1 MNNDFKNAVKGWLEA
16 IMPSVAATIADVLTP
31 EALREC
37 AKEEAVH
44 GPYTINIDELN
55 GPVKAIAF
63 HVVVVNE
70 IAMFAVNATIR
81 NNEDFSSAI
90 KFDIVFSCD
99 EFLRRF
105 WKTNS
110 LPLLFPISLFRW
122 KKGTLRK
129 NRI

>member
-31 EALREC
+31 EILREC
-37 AKEEAVH
+37 AKEEAIH

-90 KFDIVFSCD
+90 KFDMVFSCD
-99 EFLRRF
+99 EFFEKILEDEQLA
-105 WKTNS
+105 TLVS
-110 LPLLFPISLFRW
+110 DLLAQVEEGYIEEE
-122 KKGTLRK
+122 
-129 NRI
+129 

>member
-31 EALREC
+31 EILREC
-37 AKEEAVH
+37 AKEEAIH

-70 IAMFAVNATIR
+70 IAMFAVNAIIR
-81 NNEDFSSAI
+81 NNEEFSSAI
-90 KFDIVFSCD
+90 KFDMVFSCD
-99 EFLRRF
+99 KFVEKIQEDEQLA
-105 WKTNS
+105 S
-110 LPLLFPISLFRW
+110 LVSDLLAQVEEGYIEEE
-122 KKGTLRK
+122 
-129 NRI
+129 

>member
-31 EALREC
+31 EILREC
-37 AKEEAVH
+37 AKEEAIH

-70 IAMFAVNATIR
+70 IAMFAVNAIIR
-81 NNEDFSSAI
+81 NNEDFSSGI
-90 KFDIVFSCD
+90 KFDMVFSCD
-99 EFLRRF
+99 EFVEKILEDEQLA
-105 WKTNS
+105 TLVS
-110 LPLLFPISLFRW
+110 DLLAQVEEGYIEEE
-122 KKGTLRK
+122 
-129 NRI
+129 

>member
-81 NNEDFSSAI
+81 NNCI
-90 KFDIVFSCD
+90 LKFYYYLCT
-99 EFLRRF
+99 R
-105 WKTNS
+105 
-110 LPLLFPISLFRW
+110 
-122 KKGTLRK
+122 
-129 NRI
+129 

>member
-37 AKEEAVH
+37 AKKEAVH

-81 NNEDFSSAI
+81 NNEEFSSAI
-90 KFDIVFSCD
+90 KFDMVFSCD
-99 EFLRRF
+99 EFVEKIQEDEQLA
-105 WKTNS
+105 TLVS
-110 LPLLFPISLFRW
+110 DLLAQVEEGYIEEE
-122 KKGTLRK
+122 
-129 NRI
+129 

>member
-37 AKEEAVH
+37 VKEEAVH

-70 IAMFAVNATIR
+70 IAMFAVNAIIR
-81 NNEDFSSAI
+81 NNEEFSSGI
-90 KFDIVFSCD
+90 KFDMVFSCD
-99 EFLRRF
+99 EFVEKIQEDEQLA
-105 WKTNS
+105 TLVS
-110 LPLLFPISLFRW
+110 DLLAQVEEGYIEEE
-122 KKGTLRK
+122 
-129 NRI
+129 

>member
-31 EALREC
+31 EILREC
-37 AKEEAVH
+37 AKEEAIH

-81 NNEDFSSAI
+81 NNEEFSSAI
-90 KFDIVFSCD
+90 KFDMVFSCD
-99 EFLRRF
+99 EFVEKIQEDEQLA
-105 WKTNS
+105 S
-110 LPLLFPISLFRW
+110 LVSDLLAQVEEGYIEEE
-122 KKGTLRK
+122 
-129 NRI
+129 

>member
-31 EALREC
+31 EILREC
-37 AKEEAVH
+37 AKEEAIH

-70 IAMFAVNATIR
+70 IAMFAVNVIIC
-81 NNEDFSSAI
+81 NNEEFSSGI
-90 KFDIVFSCD
+90 KFDMVFSCD
-99 EFLRRF
+99 KFVEKIQEDEQLA
-105 WKTNS
+105 S
-110 LPLLFPISLFRW
+110 LVSDLLAQVEEGYIEEE
-122 KKGTLRK
+122 
-129 NRI
+129 

>member
-16 IMPSVAATIADVLTP
+16 IMPSIAATIADVLTR
-31 EALREC
+31 ETLREC
-37 AKEEAVH
+37 AKEETVH

-81 NNEDFSSAI
+81 NNEEFSSAI
-90 KFDIVFSCD
+90 KFDMVFSCD
-99 EFLRRF
+99 EFVEKIQEDEQLA
-105 WKTNS
+105 S
-110 LPLLFPISLFRW
+110 LVSDLLAQVEEGYIEEE
-122 KKGTLRK
+122 
-129 NRI
+129 

>member
-31 EALREC
+31 EILREC
-37 AKEEAVH
+37 AKEEAIH

-81 NNEDFSSAI
+81 NNEEFSSAI
-90 KFDIVFSCD
+90 KFDMVFSCD
-99 EFLRRF
+99 EFVEKIQEDEQLA
-105 WKTNS
+105 TLVS
-110 LPLLFPISLFRW
+110 DLLAQVEEGYIAE
-122 KKGTLRK
+122 G
-129 NRI
+129 

>member
-31 EALREC
+31 EILREC
-37 AKEEAVH
+37 AKEEAIH

-70 IAMFAVNATIR
+70 IAMFAVNAIIR
-81 NNEDFSSAI
+81 NNEEFSSAI
-90 KFDIVFSCD
+90 KFDMVFSCD
-99 EFLRRF
+99 KFVEKIQEDEQLA
-105 WKTNS
+105 TLVS
-110 LPLLFPISLFRW
+110 DLLAQVEEGYIAE
-122 KKGTLRK
+122 G
-129 NRI
+129 

>member
-31 EALREC
+31 EDLREC

-90 KFDIVFSCD
+90 KFDMVFSCD
-99 EFLRRF
+99 EFFEKILEDEQLA
-105 WKTNS
+105 TLVS
-110 LPLLFPISLFRW
+110 DLLAQVEEGYIEEE
-122 KKGTLRK
+122 
-129 NRI
+129 

>member
-31 EALREC
+31 EILREC
-37 AKEEAVH
+37 AKEEAIH

-70 IAMFAVNATIR
+70 IAMFAVNAIIR
-81 NNEDFSSAI
+81 NNEEFSSGI
-90 KFDIVFSCD
+90 KFDMVFSCD
-99 EFLRRF
+99 EFVEKILEDEQLA
-105 WKTNS
+105 TLVS
-110 LPLLFPISLFRW
+110 DLLAQVEEGYIEEE
-122 KKGTLRK
+122 
-129 NRI
+129 

>member
-1 MNNDFKNAVKGWLEA
+1 MNNDFKNAVKRWLEA
-16 IMPSVAATIADVLTP
+16 IMPSVTAPIADVLTP
-31 EALREC
+31 EDLREC

-44 GPYTINIDELN
+44 STYTINIDELN

-90 KFDIVFSCD
+90 KFDMVFSCD
-99 EFLRRF
+99 EFFEKILEDEQLA
-105 WKTNS
+105 TLVS
-110 LPLLFPISLFRW
+110 DLLIQVEE
-122 KKGTLRK
+122 GY
-129 NRI
+129 IEEE

>member
-31 EALREC
+31 EILREC
-37 AKEEAVH
+37 AKEEAIH

-90 KFDIVFSCD
+90 KFDMVFSCD
-99 EFLRRF
+99 EFVEKIQEDEQLA
-105 WKTNS
+105 S
-110 LPLLFPISLFRW
+110 LVSDLLAQVEEGYIEEE
-122 KKGTLRK
+122 
-129 NRI
+129 

>member
-31 EALREC
+31 EILREC
-37 AKEEAVH
+37 AKEEAIH

-90 KFDIVFSCD
+90 KFDMVFSCD
-99 EFLRRF
+99 EFVEKIQEDEQLA
-105 WKTNS
+105 TLVS
-110 LPLLFPISLFRW
+110 DLLIQVEE
-122 KKGTLRK
+122 GY
-129 NRI
+129 IEEE

>member
-1 MNNDFKNAVKGWLEA
+1 MNNNFKNAVKGWLEA

-31 EALREC
+31 EILREC
-37 AKEEAVH
+37 AKEEAIH

-81 NNEDFSSAI
+81 NNEEFSSAI
-90 KFDIVFSCD
+90 KFDMVFSCD
-99 EFLRRF
+99 KFVEKIQEDEQLA
-105 WKTNS
+105 S
-110 LPLLFPISLFRW
+110 LVSDLLAQVEEGYIEEE
-122 KKGTLRK
+122 
-129 NRI
+129 

>member
-31 EALREC
+31 EILREC
-37 AKEEAVH
+37 AKEEAIH

-70 IAMFAVNATIR
+70 IAMFAVNAIIR
-81 NNEDFSSAI
+81 NNEEFSSAI
-90 KFDIVFSCD
+90 KFDMVFSCD
-99 EFLRRF
+99 EFVEKIQEDEQLA
-105 WKTNS
+105 TLVS
-110 LPLLFPISLFRW
+110 DLLAQVEEGYIAE
-122 KKGTLRK
+122 G
-129 NRI
+129 

>member
-31 EALREC
+31 EILREC
-37 AKEEAVH
+37 AKEEAIH

-70 IAMFAVNATIR
+70 IAMFAVNAIIR
-81 NNEDFSSAI
+81 NNEEFSSAI
-90 KFDIVFSCD
+90 KFDMVFSCD
-99 EFLRRF
+99 KFVEKIQDDEQLA
-105 WKTNS
+105 S
-110 LPLLFPISLFRW
+110 LVSALLAQVEEGYIEEE
-122 KKGTLRK
+122 
-129 NRI
+129 

>member
-1 MNNDFKNAVKGWLEA
+1 MNNNFKNAVKGWLEA

-31 EALREC
+31 EILREC

-70 IAMFAVNATIR
+70 IAMFAVNAIIR
-81 NNEDFSSAI
+81 NNEEFSSAI
-90 KFDIVFSCD
+90 KFDMVFSCD
-99 EFLRRF
+99 EFVEKIQEDEQLA
-105 WKTNS
+105 TLVS
-110 LPLLFPISLFRW
+110 DLLAQVEEGYIAE
-122 KKGTLRK
+122 G
-129 NRI
+129 

>member
-1 MNNDFKNAVKGWLEA
+1 MNNNFKNAVKGWLEA

-31 EALREC
+31 ETLREC

-81 NNEDFSSAI
+81 NNEEFSSGI
-90 KFDIVFSCD
+90 KFDMVFSCD
-99 EFLRRF
+99 EFGEKIQEDEQLS
-105 WKTNS
+105 TLVS
-110 LPLLFPISLFRW
+110 DLLAQVEEGYIEEE
-122 KKGTLRK
+122 
-129 NRI
+129 